1 MNITAPFIK
10 RPIATILLSVATL
23 LLGGLAWFM
32 LPVAPLPDMRI
43 PVIMVNASLSGA
55 NPDTMASTVAAPLER
70 SLGQISGIKQISSTS
85 SEGGTQIV
93 VQFKFGKNID
103 EAAREV
109 QAAINSAQALLPTA
123 MRSRPSYR
131 KVNPTDA
138 PILLMSLS
146 SPRLSQGELYQL
158 ADRTISPRLLRISG
172 VGSIS
177 VGGSSSPAIRVGVDP
192 FELQHAGI
200 SLDTVRNVLDNANS
214 LQPNGNIDSG
224 DKRLMLGTNSQLF
237 NASDYRSLI
246 VHSSDNGRRIL
257 HLGDV
262 AEVSEGVENPYSAG
276 FYNQRSAVILVVRPT
291 ADANIVDTVDQIRA
305 ELPNVTSLL
314 PEATELNVT
323 MDRSPGIRASLTETQ
338 LTLIIG
344 VLLVVGVIFLFL
356 RSLRPT
362 LIPGV
367 AIPITLIGTF
377 AAIYMC
383 GYTLNTMTLM
393 ALIVSVGFVV
403 DDAIVVVEN
412 VARHIDRGE
421 PPFSAALKGS
431 AEISFT
437 VVSMTLSLVA
447 VLIPIMLLPDL
458 LGLLFSSF
466 AATLMIALLISMVV
480 SLTLTPMMC
489 AYLFASRHTHKVRRP
504 ERWLIAMGNLVQR
517 GYAAT
522 LAVALKH
529 HRLTLLS
536 LFAVIG
542 LNGYLFVVVP
552 KAFVPTQDTGRI
564 QTSIRPDQSLGFSA
578 TRDKIEQVRDVLM
591 KDPRVE
597 SVAGYVSTGGRHGG
611 GASAFM
617 SLSLKDDRDADTQT
631 IANQL
636 TQRVSH
642 FAGLRIGMFAAEDIG
657 GGSGNG
663 QYDLTLRSD
672 SVAQLNKYADRVTHA
687 MDSMPQL
694 TGVTSDHSANG
705 QALNLVVNR
714 ERASALGIS
723 MRDVDTLLENSF
735 AQRQVSSVYRGTD
748 QYYVIMHVKEDYQS
762 SADSLSHQYLVNN
775 DGKQIPITAFA
786 HVERSVSPVEVNHL
800 DQFASISISFNLADG
815 VVLGD
820 ATEAI
825 KHKVDGLMLPGD
837 IIVDFN
843 GSASD
848 FESSSQAMPW
858 ILLAA
863 LATVYLVLGILYE
876 SYIHPFTIL
885 STLPSAGVG
894 ALLALLLVKEPFTMV
909 AMISLVLL
917 IGVVKKNAILL
928 VDFALHAERHYGK
941 SPQEAITEAALV
953 RFRPIMMTTMA
964 AILGAVPLL
973 IGHDENAA
981 YRYPL
986 GVTIVGGLIVSQL
999 LTLYTT
1005 PVVYLYFD
1013 KLRYWRRSKQ

>member
-1 MNITAPFIK
+1 MSITAPFIK
-10 RPIATILLSVATL
+10 RPIATVLLSVALL
-23 LLGGLAWFM
+23 LLGGLAWFK

-70 SLGQISGIKQISSTS
+70 SLGQISGIDQISSTS
-85 SEGGTQIV
+85 AEGSTQIV

-109 QAAINSAQALLPTA
+109 QAAINSAQALLPSA

-158 ADRTISPRLLRISG
+158 ADRTISPRLLRIAG

-192 FELQHAGI
+192 FALQHAGI
-200 SLDTVRNVLDNANS
+200 SLDTVRNVLDDANS
-214 LQPNGNIDSG
+214 QQPKGNIDSG
-224 DKRLMLGTNSQLF
+224 DNRLMLGTNSQLF
-237 NASDYRSLI
+237 DAADYRSLI

-257 HLGDV
+257 HLGDI
-262 AEVSEGVENPYSAG
+262 AEVSDGVENPYSAG
-276 FYNQRSAVILVVRPT
+276 FYNQRRAVILVIRPT
-291 ADANIVDTVDQIRA
+291 ADANIVETVDQIRA

-314 PEATELNVT
+314 PEAADLNIT
-323 MDRSPGIRASLTETQ
+323 MDRSPGIRASLAETQ
-338 LTLIIG
+338 VTLIIG

-367 AIPITLIGTF
+367 AIPLTLISTF

-383 GYTLNTMTLM
+383 GFTLNTMTLM

-412 VARHIDRGE
+412 VARHIDDGL
-421 PPFSAALKGS
+421 PPFAAALKGS

-447 VLIPIMLLPDL
+447 VLVPVLLLPDI
-458 LGLLFSSF
+458 LGLLFRSF
-466 AATLMIALLISMVV
+466 AATLIIALLISMVV

-504 ERWLIAMGNLVQR
+504 EQWLISLGNAVQR
-517 GYAAT
+517 GYATT
-522 LAVALKH
+522 LAIALNH
-529 HRLTLLS
+529 RRLTLLS

-542 LNGYLFVVVP
+542 FNAYLFVVVP
-552 KAFVPTQDTGRI
+552 KSFVPTQDTGRI

-578 TRDKIEQVRDVLM
+578 TRDKIEQLRTVLLQ
-591 KDPRVE
+591 DPRVE
-597 SVAGYVSTGGRHGG
+597 NIAGYVSAGSRRGG

-642 FAGLRIGMFAAEDIG
+642 FAGMRIAMFASQDMG

-672 SVAQLNKYADRVTHA
+672 NVTQLNKYADQVTRA
-687 MDSMPQL
+687 LGSMPQL
-694 TGVTSDHSANG
+694 TGVTSDRSANG
-705 QALNLVVNR
+705 QSLNLVVDR

-723 MRDVDTLLENSF
+723 MRDIDTLLENSF

-748 QYYVIMHVKEDYQS
+748 QYYVIMNVKEKYRSTPD
-762 SADSLSHQYLVNN
+762 ALSRQYFINS
-775 DGKQIPITAFA
+775 DGERIPLTAFA

-800 DQFASISISFNLADG
+800 DQFASTSISFNLADG

-820 ATEAI
+820 AMSAI
-825 KHKVDGLMLPGD
+825 RAKVNSLMLPGD

-848 FESSSQAMPW
+848 FESGTQAMPW

-863 LATVYLVLGILYE
+863 LAAVYLVLGMLYE
-876 SYIHPFTIL
+876 SYIHPLTIL

-894 ALLALLLVKEPFTMV
+894 ALLALLWVNEPFSMI
-909 AMISLVLL
+909 AMIGIVLL

-928 VDFALHAERHYGK
+928 VDFALNAERHYGK
-941 SPQEAITEAALV
+941 SPTEAITEAALV
-953 RFRPIMMTTMA
+953 RFRPIMMTTLA

-1013 KLRYWRRSKQ
+1013 RMRYWWRSKR

>member
-1 MNITAPFIK
+1 MSITAPFIK
-10 RPIATILLSVATL
+10 RPIATVLLSVALL
-23 LLGGLAWFM
+23 LLGGLAWFK

-70 SLGQISGIKQISSTS
+70 SLGQISGIDQISSTS
-85 SEGGTQIV
+85 AEGSTQIV

-109 QAAINSAQALLPTA
+109 QAAINSAQALLPSA

-158 ADRTISPRLLRISG
+158 ADRTISPRLLRIAG

-192 FELQHAGI
+192 FALQHAGI
-200 SLDTVRNVLDNANS
+200 SLDTVRNVLDDANS
-214 LQPNGNIDSG
+214 QQPKGNIDSG
-224 DKRLMLGTNSQLF
+224 DNRLMLGTNSQLF
-237 NASDYRSLI
+237 DAADYRSLI

-257 HLGDV
+257 HLGDI
-262 AEVSEGVENPYSAG
+262 AEVSDGVENPYSAG
-276 FYNQRSAVILVVRPT
+276 FYNQRRAVILVIRPT
-291 ADANIVDTVDQIRA
+291 AEANIVETVDQIRA

-314 PEATELNVT
+314 PEAADLNIT
-323 MDRSPGIRASLTETQ
+323 MDRSPGIRASLAETQ
-338 LTLIIG
+338 VTLIIG

-367 AIPITLIGTF
+367 AIPLTLISTF

-383 GYTLNTMTLM
+383 GFTLNTMTLM

-412 VARHIDRGE
+412 VARHIDDGQ
-421 PPFSAALKGS
+421 PPFAAALKGS

-447 VLIPIMLLPDL
+447 VLVPVLLLPDI
-458 LGLLFSSF
+458 LGLLFRSF
-466 AATLMIALLISMVV
+466 AATLIIALLISMVV

-504 ERWLIAMGNLVQR
+504 EQWLISLGNAVQR
-517 GYAAT
+517 GYATT
-522 LAVALKH
+522 LAIALNH
-529 HRLTLLS
+529 RRLTLLS

-542 LNGYLFVVVP
+542 FNAYLFVVVP
-552 KAFVPTQDTGRI
+552 KSFVPTQDTGRI

-578 TRDKIEQVRDVLM
+578 TRDKIEQLRTVLLQ
-591 KDPRVE
+591 DPRVE
-597 SVAGYVSTGGRHGG
+597 NIAGYVSAGSRRGG

-642 FAGLRIGMFAAEDIG
+642 FAGMRIAMFASQDMG

-672 SVAQLNKYADRVTHA
+672 NVTQLNKYADQVTRA
-687 MDSMPQL
+687 LGSMPQL
-694 TGVTSDHSANG
+694 TGVTSDRSANG
-705 QALNLVVNR
+705 QSLNLVVDR

-723 MRDVDTLLENSF
+723 MRDIDTLLENSF

-748 QYYVIMHVKEDYQS
+748 QYYVIMNVKEKYRSTPD
-762 SADSLSHQYLVNN
+762 ALSRQYFINS
-775 DGKQIPITAFA
+775 DGERIPLTAFA

-800 DQFASISISFNLADG
+800 DQFASTSISFNLADG

-820 ATEAI
+820 AMSAI
-825 KHKVDGLMLPGD
+825 RAKVNSLMLPGD

-848 FESSSQAMPW
+848 FESGTQAMPW

-863 LATVYLVLGILYE
+863 LAAVYLVLGMLYE
-876 SYIHPFTIL
+876 SYIHPLTIL

-894 ALLALLLVKEPFTMV
+894 ALLALLWVNEPFSMI
-909 AMISLVLL
+909 AMIGIVLL

-928 VDFALHAERHYGK
+928 VDFALNAERHYGK
-941 SPQEAITEAALV
+941 SPTEAITEAALV
-953 RFRPIMMTTMA
+953 RFRPIMMTTLA

-1013 KLRYWRRSKQ
+1013 RMRYWWRSKR